1 MLHIEGEEWGSSFA
15 FPNGLG
21 EGNLRCSHNSFEIP
35 QHLQSNFEMDNAD
48 GSDESGWTLR
58 TDSENTS
65 ASPAS
70 STAETP
76 TLQSDADDVD
86 EGVGGGDVDR
96 YLGAPSTSPP
106 LRSSSSD
113 DPDVEYAEDCK
124 VSNVQLLSSL
134 SLSEDEIDTRPRFS
148 KRFAKLFPSIS
159 ALPCLSPSMVSIDSR
174 CNIAGAVFCLNLRD
188 GAMPAPLG
196 LDCSSRSGK

>member
-1 MLHIEGEEWGSSFA
+1 MLISSFTSSDKLPCIFLRKPSLLFEA
-15 FPNGLG
+15 AGL
-21 EGNLRCSHNSFEIP
+21 EPPHQLF
-35 QHLQSNFEMDNAD
+35 
-48 GSDESGWTLR
+48 
-58 TDSENTS
+58 
-65 ASPAS
+65 
-70 STAETP
+70 
-76 TLQSDADDVD
+76 
-86 EGVGGGDVDR
+86 
-96 YLGAPSTSPP
+96 GAPSTSPP

-113 DPDVEYAEDCK
+113 DPDVEYTEDCK

-148 KRFAKLFPSIS
+148 KRFEKLFPSIS
-159 ALPCLSPSMVSIDSR
+159 ALPCLSPSMVSIDRR